1 MHLNKDD
8 INILENLAHF
18 SKEILSK
25 DNHNRINE
33 ITKMIIEKTFNTNQS
48 KDNYPY
54 KAGLWGKYG
63 KKIETLSYYFG
74 EKINLLHNGEK
85 TCVTPI
91 HFRYGRGK
99 IYLFAFDEKD
109 IENKLYSLDD
119 ISEISSARGHSFK
132 INFAKSTIFKLT
144 GRVAKGYTSPYEKE
158 IIEYKEDGSDKTV
171 FEPDVLIV
179 CDKDKIKGLKTI
191 NGAPDF
197 VVEVLSNSNRKY
209 EMYDKLHKY
218 RTCGVREYWVVDY
231 DHNKIIKHYF
241 ENDGEI
247 MIYSMEDKVPV
258 DIYGGKLEID
268 FKEIKEYIDGIIN

>member
-1 MHLNKDD
+1 M
-8 INILENLAHF
+8 
-18 SKEILSK
+18 SKVK
-25 DNHNRINE
+25 YN
-33 ITKMIIEKTFNTNQS
+33 
-48 KDNYPY
+48 
-54 KAGLWGKYG
+54 GKNF
-63 KKIETLSYYFG
+63 KIEP
-74 EKINLLHNGEK
+74 NGRMTTSHK
-85 TCVTPI
+85 SDYDI
-91 HFRYGRGK
+91 
-99 IYLFAFDEKD
+99 FDEEGYRLVTNFNPVKFNYYQRAIKVSGAGD
-109 IENKLYSLDD
+109 NLKIVSNFAPYAVDNRTLRSDDLYYSLWV
-119 ISEISSARGHSFK
+119 R
-132 INFAKSTIFKLT
+132 L
-144 GRVAKGYTSPYEKE
+144 
-158 IIEYKEDGSDKTV
+158 EYKEDGSDKTV